1 MENIISEATILGGPG
16 GGTHAHY
23 LALDSTGDGFEL
35 SAVQQEWE
43 FDGTHIMLN
52 EVPLDDY
59 SIYDPDGELGEGANV
74 DGVEVGSIDED
85 GVLIGAGYCSSH
97 YPENF
102 DDVPDDIEFT
112 DPTDPCL
119 ADMLNYF
126 NMSAEELR
134 KECEL
139 LGKGEKSDQS
149 ERRPLGLVG
158 STRRRDMAAITGHLA
173 ADVKP
178 RRIELDTALFL
189 AAWQNDT
196 RIVKLLT
203 NAGADVNAVLWN
215 ESAGMEATVLMVAAE
230 SGLTKTAGLLLDHGA
245 DVNVKGYG
253 GNSPLHRAVLM
264 GHPETVDLLLDHGAD
279 VDSTDDEGKSPLHH
293 ATICGHE
300 EIVSLFINVE
310 DSDGWTPLHK
320 AVWKGD
326 ADMVSLLIEA
336 GADVN
341 VEDSRGCTPLYL
353 AARSSDAEMD
363 KLLKEAGAKESI

>member
-23 LALDSTGDGFEL
+23 LALDSAGDGFEL

-85 GVLIGAGYCSSH
+85 GVLIGSGYCSSH

-139 LGKGEKSDQS
+139 LGKGGKSDQS

-310 DSDGWTPLHK
+310 DS
-320 AVWKGD
+320 
-326 ADMVSLLIEA
+326 
-336 GADVN
+336 
-341 VEDSRGCTPLYL
+341 RGCTPLRW

-363 KLLKEAGAKESI
+363 KLLKEAGAKE